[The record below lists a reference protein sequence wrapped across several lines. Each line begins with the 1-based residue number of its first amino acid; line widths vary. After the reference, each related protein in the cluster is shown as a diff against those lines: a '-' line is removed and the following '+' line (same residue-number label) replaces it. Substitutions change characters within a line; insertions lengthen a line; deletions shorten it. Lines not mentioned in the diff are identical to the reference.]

1 MDPNTALTA
10 LRAARQ
16 LSSLGGR
23 KKGDVR
29 EYSALTAL
37 RSGSGSDSSRGKSG
51 KSPSLASAPG
61 HYRLIVEQLLA
72 EDRIAGQKP
81 GSSPKKE
88 KLRPTKVP
96 PRKEIR

>member
-81 GSSPKKE
+81 GSSPKK